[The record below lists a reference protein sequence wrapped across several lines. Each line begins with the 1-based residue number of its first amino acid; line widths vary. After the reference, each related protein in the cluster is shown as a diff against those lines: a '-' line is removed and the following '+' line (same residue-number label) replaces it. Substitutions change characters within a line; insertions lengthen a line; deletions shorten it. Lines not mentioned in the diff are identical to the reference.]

1 MSTTTNYGWN
11 LIATNQASPEV
22 TANSTFSAIDAQMKI
37 PAASSTVPAHH
48 NSTGT
53 AGQMAVDATHIYFC
67 YAANSWLQIST
78 SGTFSTSF

>member
-1 MSTTTNYGWN
+1 MATTTNYGWD

-22 TANSTFSAIDAQMKI
+22 TANSTFKAIDAQMKK
-37 PAASSTVPAHH
+37 PAASSPVPSAH

-67 YAANSWLQIST
+67 YATNSWLQVST